1 VIPLFKTH
9 YSIGK
14 SILNTKDIFDIQRE
28 HDLKEIVV
36 VEDSFYGFRSL
47 NKEAMKNNVKLI
59 FGIRLSVV
67 QTSVNELPSKLIFF
81 AKNNE
86 GMNKIKELYSLS
98 FENKENVLIL
108 KDFNKDEFQNIKIAI
123 PFYDSFIYN
132 NLFHFGLCHIDISKL
147 DFDYF
152 IERNNHP
159 FDVLISEQV
168 NSICKSQNKE
178 PILTK
183 SIYHKNTEDFDA
195 FQMYKSICGRAN
207 GKTPMF
213 TNPNLNH
220 FCSNEFCW
228 QSFLENA
235 TV

>member
-1 VIPLFKTH
+1 MIPLFKTH

-14 SILNTKDIFDIQRE
+14 SILNTKDIFEIQRE

-47 NKEAMKNNVKLI
+47 NKEAMKNNIKLI

-67 QTSVNELPSKLIFF
+67 QSSVDELSSKLIFF

-86 GMNKIKELYSLS
+86 GMNKIKSLYSSS

-108 KDFNKDEFQNIKIAI
+108 NNLNKNELENIKIAV

-132 NLFHFGLCHIDISKL
+132 NLFHFGLCHVDISKF
-147 DFDYF
+147 DFDCF
-152 IERNNHP
+152 IEQNNHP
-159 FDVLISEQV
+159 FDGLISEQV

-183 SIYHKNTEDFDA
+183 SIYHKNKEDFDA

-228 QSFLENA
+228 ESFLEN
-235 TV
+235 VKV

>member
-1 VIPLFKTH
+1 MIPLFKTH

-14 SILNTKDIFDIQRE
+14 SILNIEDIFDIQKQ

-47 NKEAMKNNVKLI
+47 NKQAIKNNVKLI

-86 GMNKIKELYSLS
+86 GMKKIKELYSLS

-108 KDFNKDEFQNIKIAI
+108 KDFNEDEFENIKISI

-132 NLFHFGLCHIDISKL
+132 NLFHFGLCHIDVSKFNF
-147 DFDYF
+147 DFF
-152 IERNNHP
+152 IEQNNHP
-159 FDVLISEQV
+159 FDDLIREQV
-168 NSICKSQNKE
+168 FSFSKLQNKE

-183 SIYHKNTEDFDA
+183 SIYHKNKDDFDA

>member
-9 YSIGK
+9 YSIGR
-14 SILNTKDIFDIQRE
+14 SILNTKDIFKIQRQ

-47 NKEAMKNNVKLI
+47 NKEAMKNNIKLI

-67 QTSVNELPSKLIFF
+67 QSSIDELPSKLIFF

-86 GMNKIKELYSLS
+86 GMNKIKNLYSLA

-108 KDFNKDEFQNIKIAI
+108 NNLNEEELQNIKIAV

-132 NLFHFGLCHIDISKL
+132 NLFHFGLCHVDISKF

-152 IERNNHP
+152 IEQNNHP
-159 FDVLISEQV
+159 FDNLIKEQV
-168 NSICKSQNKE
+168 DSFCNLKKKK

-183 SIYHKNTEDFDA
+183 SIYHKNKDDFDA
-195 FQMYKSICGRAN
+195 FQMYKSICNRAN

-228 QSFLENA
+228 ESFLENA
-235 TV
+235 KV

>member
-1 VIPLFKTH
+1 MIPLFKTH

-14 SILNTKDIFDIQRE
+14 SILNTKDIFEIQRE

-47 NKEAMKNNVKLI
+47 NKEAMKNNIKLI

-67 QTSVNELPSKLIFF
+67 QSSVDELSSKLIFF

-86 GMNKIKELYSLS
+86 GMNKIKSLYSSS

-108 KDFNKDEFQNIKIAI
+108 NNLNKNELENIKIAV

-132 NLFHFGLCHIDISKL
+132 NLFHFGLCHVDISKF

-152 IERNNHP
+152 IEQNNHP
-159 FDVLISEQV
+159 FDGLISEQV

-183 SIYHKNTEDFDA
+183 SIYHKNKEDFDA

-228 QSFLENA
+228 ESFLEN
-235 TV
+235 VKV

>member
-1 VIPLFKTH
+1 MIPLFKTH

-14 SILNTKDIFDIQRE
+14 SILNTKDLFEIQRE
-28 HDLKEIVV
+28 QDLKEIVV

-47 NKEAMKNNVKLI
+47 NKEAMKNNIKLI

-67 QTSVNELPSKLIFF
+67 QSSVDELSSKLIFF

-86 GMNKIKELYSLS
+86 GMNKIKSLYSSS

-108 KDFNKDEFQNIKIAI
+108 NNLNKNELENIKIAV

-132 NLFHFGLCHIDISKL
+132 NLFHFGLCHVDISKF

-152 IERNNHP
+152 IEQNNHP
-159 FDVLISEQV
+159 FDGLISEQV

-183 SIYHKNTEDFDA
+183 SIYHKNKEDFDA

-228 QSFLENA
+228 ESFLENA
-235 TV
+235 KV